1 MTEGQVQALLNE
13 AEKMNNTL
21 ERIEG
26 AFCGINESLEALS
39 QCVDFVP
46 PNRYQVAGYNFF
58 RIGGSV
64 DNGNY

>member
-39 QCVDFVP
+39 QCVVHLF
-46 PNRYQVAGYNFF
+46 GF
-58 RIGGSV
+58 I
-64 DNGNY
+64 